1 MGSFPMG
8 AWLGEEIETERRKFE
23 VLREEKA
30 EMEMENE
37 PWTLAIRPWYESW
50 VSPSPV
56 SSLGR
61 WVTDFWSNHRI
72 VFMTRPTG

>member
-1 MGSFPMG
+1 MWVASSWRLD

-37 PWTLAIRPWYESW
+37 PWMPLEMPLDGDRSALSIHIFFLK
-50 VSPSPV
+50 VG
-56 SSLGR
+56 SS
-61 WVTDFWSNHRI
+61 
-72 VFMTRPTG
+72 

>member
-1 MGSFPMG
+1 MWVASPWVPGY

-37 PWTLAIRPWYESW
+37 PWTVGPWRSAHGMNPGYLQ
-50 VSPSPV
+50 V
-56 SSLGR
+56 L
-61 WVTDFWSNHRI
+61 
-72 VFMTRPTG
+72 

>member
-37 PWTLAIRPWYESW
+37 PWPLVIRPWYESW

-56 SSLGR
+56 RFIPWAVGLQIFGATIGLYS
-61 WVTDFWSNHRI
+61 
-72 VFMTRPTG
+72 